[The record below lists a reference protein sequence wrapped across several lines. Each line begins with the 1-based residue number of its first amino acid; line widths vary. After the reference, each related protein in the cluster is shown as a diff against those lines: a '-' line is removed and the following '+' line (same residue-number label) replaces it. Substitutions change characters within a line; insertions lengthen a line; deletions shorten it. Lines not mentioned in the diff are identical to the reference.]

1 MRLFLFTP
9 PTTLPNEHAALHS
22 LAARAK
28 SSNKGDFTLLPAA
41 LHVRKPGA
49 DEASV
54 EDYLKGLPEALLQ
67 RAVLHSHH
75 ALASKFDIQVAM
87 DAYSWGKE
95 RQRGGSQEV
104 EASST

>member
-28 SSNKGDFTLLPAA
+28 SSSSSGAFALLPAA

-54 EDYLKGLPEALLQ
+54 EDYLKRLPEALLE

-75 ALASKFDIQVAM
+75 SLASKFDVQVRWM
-87 DAYSWGKE
+87 
-95 RQRGGSQEV
+95 R
-104 EASST
+104 

>member
-28 SSNKGDFTLLPAA
+28 RSSAFALPAA

-54 EDYLKGLPEALLQ
+54 EDYLKGLPEALLE

-75 ALASKFDIQVAM
+75 ALAIKFDNQLS
-87 DAYSWGKE
+87 DA
-95 RQRGGSQEV
+95 
-104 EASST
+104 